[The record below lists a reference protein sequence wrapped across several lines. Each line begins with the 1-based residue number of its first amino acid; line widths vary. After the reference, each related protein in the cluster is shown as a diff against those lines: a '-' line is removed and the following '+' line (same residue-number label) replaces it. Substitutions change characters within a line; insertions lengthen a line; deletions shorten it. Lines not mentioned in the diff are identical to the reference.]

1 MFTAPG
7 SRPDES
13 SSEPVTFDRTAT
25 SLQLLRRARE
35 GDRAALDA
43 LFERHVPWLQR
54 WAHGRLGA
62 WARSAVDT
70 ADLVQDAVLQTFR
83 RLDHFEPRG
92 QNALRAYLRQAIQN
106 RIHDEHRRV
115 MTRGV
120 QEELVD
126 GSPDPAP
133 SPFDTLVTKDAEE
146 RYRRSLLRLREEDRE
161 LIVGRIELGYSYEQI
176 AALSGRRSSDAARV
190 ALKRAL
196 VKLTEEMGRPSPR

>member
-1 MFTAPG
+1 MLNSSG
-7 SRPDES
+7 SSRDES
-13 SSEPVTFDRTAT
+13 TSEFDRTAT

-43 LFERHVPWLQR
+43 LFERHLPWLQR
-54 WAHGRLGA
+54 WAHGRLGS

-83 RLDHFEPRG
+83 RLDQFEPRG

-115 MTRGV
+115 LTRGA
-120 QEELVD
+120 QRELLD
-126 GSPDPAP
+126 GRPDPGP
-133 SPFDTLVTKDAEE
+133 SPFDTLVNTDAEE
-146 RYRRSLLRLREEDRE
+146 RYRRSLLQLRSDDRD
-161 LIVGRIELGYSYEQI
+161 LIAGRVELGYSYTQL
-176 AALSGRRSSDAARV
+176 ATLTGRTSPDAARV

-196 VKLTEEMGRPSPR
+196 VRLAEEMGRSLPR

>member
-1 MFTAPG
+1 MLHSPG
-7 SRPDES
+7 SSDES
-13 SSEPVTFDRTAT
+13 SSEFDRTAT

-43 LFERHVPWLQR
+43 LFERHLPWLQR
-54 WAHGRLGA
+54 WAHGRLGS

-83 RLDHFEPRG
+83 RLDQFEPRG

-115 MTRGV
+115 LTRGA
-120 QEELVD
+120 QRELLD
-126 GSPDPAP
+126 GRPDPGP
-133 SPFDTLVTKDAEE
+133 SPFDTLVNTDAEE
-146 RYRRSLLRLREEDRE
+146 RYRHSLLRLRSDDRE
-161 LIVGRIELGYSYEQI
+161 LIVGRVELGYSYAQL
-176 AALSGRRSSDAARV
+176 ATLTGRTSADAARV

-196 VKLTEEMGRPSPR
+196 VRLAEEMGRSLPR

>member
-1 MFTAPG
+1 MLNG
-7 SRPDES
+7 HGRQPDDS
-13 SSEPVTFDRTAT
+13 SSAAAAFDRNAT

-43 LFERHVPWLQR
+43 LFARHLPWLQR

-83 RLDHFEPRG
+83 RLDAFEPRG
-92 QNALRAYLRQAIQN
+92 QNALRAYLRRAIQN

-120 QEELVD
+120 QEELID
-126 GSPDPAP
+126 GGPDPGP
-133 SPFDTLVTKDAEE
+133 SPLEALVNTDAED
-146 RYRRSLLRLREEDRE
+146 RYRRALLRLRDNDRE
-161 LIVGRIELGYSYEQI
+161 LIVGRVELGYSYEQL
-176 AALSGRRSSDAARV
+176 ATLTGRRSADAARV

-196 VKLTEEMGRPSPR
+196 VKLADEMGRPASP